1 MQHSEWAQIPSEEM
15 SPTVIRRVIHTENM
29 TIARLQLKKGGTVAE
44 HHHGNEQVAL
54 VLSGFLRFIIG
65 GVPQELRAG
74 QGVVIPPNVPHS
86 VEVLEDTDVIDTFAP
101 KRSDWIAG
109 DDAYM
114 RK

>member
-1 MQHSEWAQIPSEEM
+1 MQQYDWAQIPSEEM
-15 SPTVIRRVIHTENM
+15 SPTFFRRVIHTENM
-29 TIARLQLKKGGTVAE
+29 TIARIHLKKGGSVAE
-44 HHHGNEQVAL
+44 HHHINEQVAL
-54 VLSGFLRFIIG
+54 VLSGAIRFIIA

-86 VEVLEDTDVIDTFAP
+86 VEVLEDTDVIDTFSP
-101 KRSDWIAG
+101 KRADWIAG